1 MSKMIIEFWLLMTAS
16 NKNLPTYLEK
26 VSCLNNSFW
35 WHVHNLHMKRLEA
48 VCTFFRIRRHIL
60 HCIFCVCCE
69 RLDWQ
74 NVIIFT
80 FDVWVLVYHILG
92 CPVLAP
98 FGTLRMIHFHY
109 LINSCNA
116 MWIWYLP
123 KDLSAF
129 LLTTLKQI
137 RRQVLWSTEIIFF
150 PVYSKIDIIY
160 YLVYLNNKYILPL
173 LSIIIYYIPSKYI
186 TILMGII
193 LHKNVNLMN
202 FLFKLF

>member
-1 MSKMIIEFWLLMTAS
+1 M
-16 NKNLPTYLEK
+16 YLFSEHT
-26 VSCLNNSFW
+26 N
-35 WHVHNLHMKRLEA
+35 
-48 VCTFFRIRRHIL
+48 RITRHIL

-98 FGTLRMIHFHY
+98 FGSMRQIHFHY

-129 LLTTLKQI
+129 FPVILTTSKQI

-150 PVYSKIDIIY
+150 PVYSKVDIMY

>member
-1 MSKMIIEFWLLMTAS
+1 MTAS

-48 VCTFFRIRRHIL
+48 VCTFFRITRHIL

-80 FDVWVLVYHILG
+80 FDVWVLVYHKLG

-98 FGTLRMIHFHY
+98 FGTMLQCYVDMIFT
-109 LINSCNA
+109 
-116 MWIWYLP
+116 
-123 KDLSAF
+123 KRLSAF
-129 LLTTLKQI
+129 FHIKTNKKTRI
-137 RRQVLWSTEIIFF
+137 MVHRNHIFSSLF
-150 PVYSKIDIIY
+150 KNRF
-160 YLVYLNNKYILPL
+160 L
-173 LSIIIYYIPSKYI
+173 YI
-186 TILMGII
+186 T
-193 LHKNVNLMN
+193 
-202 FLFKLF
+202 

>member
-80 FDVWVLVYHILG
+80 FDVPVLVYHILG

-129 LLTTLKQI
+129 LLTTSKQI
-137 RRQVLWSTEIIFF
+137 RKQVLWSTEIIFF

-160 YLVYLNNKYILPL
+160 YLVYLNNKYVLGTSSLYYHL
-173 LSIIIYYIPSKYI
+173 LYSLQIHNNSYGDHPA
-186 TILMGII
+186 
-193 LHKNVNLMN
+193 
-202 FLFKLF
+202 

>member
-1 MSKMIIEFWLLMTAS
+1 M
-16 NKNLPTYLEK
+16 YLFSEHT
-26 VSCLNNSFW
+26 N
-35 WHVHNLHMKRLEA
+35 
-48 VCTFFRIRRHIL
+48 RITRHIL

-80 FDVWVLVYHILG
+80 FDVWVLVYHKLG

-98 FGTLRMIHFHY
+98 FGTMLQCYVDMIF
-109 LINSCNA
+109 A
-116 MWIWYLP
+116 
-123 KDLSAF
+123 KRLSAF
-129 LLTTLKQI
+129 FHIKTNKKTSI
-137 RRQVLWSTEIIFF
+137 MIHRNHIFSSLF
-150 PVYSKIDIIY
+150 KNRYHIIY